1 MIEQNWYL
9 FQREHS
15 HWYEKVELPRRADP
29 KPVVMGP
36 QLYHEEAMLKAKGAR
51 KAMEAAVRD
60 AAPPE
65 EDSPA
70 PQLPPKDKPFV
81 FGQPM

>member
-1 MIEQNWYL
+1 
-9 FQREHS
+9 
-15 HWYEKVELPRRADP
+15 
-29 KPVVMGP
+29 MGP

-65 EDSPA
+65 EDHPA